1 MPNQKIILTDFE
13 AKKRFKN
20 GKKINQVNAS
30 PEDVSALEHYE
41 LEGPMIRE
49 FTIHILQTLHFLKN
63 MDPIDDQEVEAKKIN
78 LPLKKFDKG
87 IKKLAIFDLDEC
99 MAHCV
104 RQERPDRPPD
114 VRLEI
119 KMQSGKILKAGFNVR
134 PYIKQLLTDV
144 NKYYEVAV
152 FTASHKWY
160 ADVILDYIDPKGIF
174 F

>member
-1 MPNQKIILTDFE
+1 MPNSKVILTDFE
-13 AKKRFKN
+13 AKKRNKKGKN
-20 GKKINQVNAS
+20 ITHVNAN

-49 FTIHILQTLHFLKN
+49 FTIHILQTLHFLKA
-63 MDPIDDQEVEAKKIN
+63 MDPIDEDLLETKKIN
-78 LPLKKFDKG
+78 LPLKKLDKG

-119 KMQSGKILKAGFNVR
+119 KM
-134 PYIKQLLTDV
+134 
-144 NKYYEVAV
+144 
-152 FTASHKWY
+152 
-160 ADVILDYIDPKGIF
+160 
-174 F
+174 

>member
-63 MDPIDDQEVEAKKIN
+63 MEPIDDQEVEAKKIN
-78 LPLKKFDKG
+78 L
-87 IKKLAIFDLDEC
+87 
-99 MAHCV
+99 
-104 RQERPDRPPD
+104 
-114 VRLEI
+114 
-119 KMQSGKILKAGFNVR
+119 SGLISF
-134 PYIKQLLTDV
+134 
-144 NKYYEVAV
+144 
-152 FTASHKWY
+152 
-160 ADVILDYIDPKGIF
+160 
-174 F
+174 

>member
-63 MDPIDDQEVEAKKIN
+63 ME
-78 LPLKKFDKG
+78 
-87 IKKLAIFDLDEC
+87 
-99 MAHCV
+99 
-104 RQERPDRPPD
+104 
-114 VRLEI
+114 
-119 KMQSGKILKAGFNVR
+119 
-134 PYIKQLLTDV
+134 
-144 NKYYEVAV
+144 
-152 FTASHKWY
+152 Y
-160 ADVILDYIDPKGIF
+160 A
-174 F
+174 